1 MASTVMILVFAGS
14 LLLSYLNPFVT
25 SYKLLYPPIL
35 DLGKV
40 WAMEWV
46 GFWVLMLNSVPRMLQ
61 SRLIK

>member
-1 MASTVMILVFAGS
+1 MASTVMILVFAES
-14 LLLSYLNPFVT
+14 LLLSYLNPFVI

-46 GFWVLMLNSVPRMLQ
+46 CFLGLDVELSAPYASKQAN
-61 SRLIK
+61 